1 MNSDAMS
8 AGVKPGGLFS
18 RTEIRVLICYLLH
31 HIKSPLPLD
40 KVKERLHFD
49 GIANFFEVAYAIA
62 DLEENGNIA
71 VAFTETHLKYYVA
84 AGECDKIAMAIGNS
98 VPLTVREKA
107 IEIAEQ
113 VLNRI
118 KYERENKVTTEKTE
132 HGIYVTCSVMENKME
147 LVSVKLLVPDE
158 ESVNTVREN
167 FFNNPVEVLVNATM
181 GLIGTKI

>member
-1 MNSDAMS
+1 MFSDAMS

-62 DLEENGNIA
+62 DLEENGNISI
-71 VAFTETHLKYYVA
+71 AFTENKLDYYVA
-84 AGECDKIAMAIGNS
+84 AGDCHNIATAIGTS

-118 KYERENKVTTEKTE
+118 KYERENKVTTEKAE
-132 HGIYVTCSVMENKME
+132 HGIYVTCTVMENEME
-147 LVSVKLLVPDE
+147 MISVKLLVPDE
-158 ESVNTVREN
+158 ETANTVREN
-167 FFNNPVEVLVNATM
+167 FYENPVSVLVNATN